1 MEDCLDRWFSMFFI
15 RLFPKWKQPVDIVF
29 FMYATKRKNK
39 KKNKKEKEKFPHTP
53 IKEK

>member
-1 MEDCLDRWFSMFFI
+1 MVLHVFYKVISKLETTSL
-15 RLFPKWKQPVDIVF
+15 DIVF